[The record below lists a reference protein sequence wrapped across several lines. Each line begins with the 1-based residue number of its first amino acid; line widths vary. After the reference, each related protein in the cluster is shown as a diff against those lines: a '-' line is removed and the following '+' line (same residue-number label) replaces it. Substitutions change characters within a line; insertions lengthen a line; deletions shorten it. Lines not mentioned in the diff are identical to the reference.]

1 MPILIFNHAEINEL
15 LPMKDCIAVMREA
28 LTALAQGEVFQPLRT
43 IVRPPKLDGLIV
55 IMPSIISGERTAIG
69 LKAIS
74 VFPGNAAKGKDIHQG
89 VVLLL
94 SPETGEL
101 MAMMNASA
109 ITAIRT
115 AAVSAVATDLLANK
129 GACELAIVG
138 AGVQARS
145 HLKAMAEVRPI
156 KRCRI
161 AARNIENARD
171 FAAEMQDEF
180 SFPIEPAETVKDA
193 VKNADIIV
201 TATTSSEPVLERN
214 WISPGA
220 HMNAVGAST
229 PNAREIDSQT
239 MAAAK
244 LFVDRRESTV
254 NESGDYLFAL
264 QDGSIKPDHI
274 RAEIGELLIGEKPG
288 RTSGDEITLF
298 KSLGLAVEDVAAAD
312 YLYNMAKESGIGT
325 WANF

>member
-43 IVRPPKLDGLIV
+43 IVRPPKLDGLIGL
-55 IMPSIISGERTAIG
+55 MPSFISGERTAIG